1 MAKPTKVPTWATDA
15 NYSNGPEVGTPT
27 KADPGAG
34 VQAEGYIPKTRLPAQ
49 VINWWQNLVGQWT
62 SWLDSTFA
70 GGDGEVLEV
79 PAGLSVPG
87 QFMLKGVTVLD
98 TPGSGTYNVPAGVRA
113 LRIIAIGGGGA
124 GGGAGAPGNGESSAG
139 AGGGAGGIGV
149 RWITSVAAS
158 YAYVVGAGGVGVSGG
173 AGGDG
178 GSTTIADITAGGGGG
193 GGWFAPDSISGA
205 AAFPGGAGGV
215 SGTFDYQ
222 MGSNPGGAA
231 FRITSVSVVQGY
243 GGAGPFGRVSTNSPA
258 SGFGVGGSGRGAG
271 PEQGPFAGYD
281 GAPGAIIIEEYA

>member
-15 NYSNGPEVGTPT
+15 DYSNGPEVGTPT

-34 VQAEGYIPKTRLPAQ
+34 VQAEGYIPQTRLAAQ

-98 TPGSGTYNVPAGVRA
+98 TPGPGTYNVPAGVRA

-124 GGGAGAPGNGESSAG
+124 GGGAGAAGSGESSAG

-149 RWITSVAAS
+149 RWITSVATS
-158 YAYVVGAGGVGVSGG
+158 YAYAVGAGGVGVSGG
-173 AGGDG
+173 AGGAG
-178 GSTTIADITAGGGGG
+178 GITTIAGITAGGGDGG
-193 GGWFAPDSISGA
+193 DWFAPASISGTIA
-205 AAFPGGAGGV
+205 LPGD
-215 SGTFDYQ
+215 SGIALGTVDYR
-222 MGSNPGGAA
+222 MGSNPGGVA
-231 FRITSVSVVQGY
+231 FRITGGSSVQGY

-258 SGFGVGGSGRGAG
+258 SGFGVGGSGRVAVPG
-271 PEQGPFAGYD
+271 QGPFAGYD